1 MDNNDYINTNAYFL
15 KLLNKEEA
23 IHSFSEHQPEKQQL
37 DTLKQE
43 IEQLQSRIKN
53 NEEQKNKL
61 QGSINYLSKDYNNLE
76 TSQKK
81 ETEQAK
87 QFCNKRDNMLA
98 SLPPSVRKKAMQQF
112 KILAQ
117 SETELKNVKTGKLA
131 ETAGFLTKL
140 LHRKKLQAFDQQFE
154 GIKKDLK
161 NGELGNF
168 DISSNFD
175 KITNNINQK
184 YDRQKNQLQT
194 LIAERKKEL
203 STTEENIKG
212 DKKTLETKEKAFSQ
226 NEKALDAKISQFSNT
241 YDTHP
246 FLEKS
251 NLDSKVKKALD
262 SGQIQGSDREKQIFA
277 SLLSTACQ
285 NSDIAKDVLHTSID
299 KGTKFFIQKEQG
311 ACGGH
316 YSCGVIVID
325 SDYIA
330 NLNSEDMKVA
340 AMASMIHE
348 ARHSCQDND
357 NNIKNNNWANTLM
370 QSSFQEVDA
379 YSIEVAATYQLN
391 QNLGTHCY
399 QSNLSE
405 GHEKML
411 KEFSKEYEQNHDIPK
426 ALNAA
431 ALQWDKEYGFDYKSK
446 KYIQQNWCHLD
457 ENATTVHPQEIAQ
470 RNNINFQGKPYL
482 DIEKVTNQILTLD
495 KSDYDEISHKLEASG
510 KKDNSLQYL
519 NVKVPDFKRDE
530 KGNILMDEFGMNII
544 EHRTIEGS
552 QKFTYPSEKTSTNQD
567 KSKSSFYDMTPKEKG
582 NFIQK
587 ELRRG
592 KNSHLEGNKDSI
604 TQTKAK
610 PIERPN
616 IITPLRI
623 NRGMEM

>member
-117 SETELKNVKTGKLA
+117 SETELKNVKTGKLS

-175 KITNNINQK
+175 KIANNINQK

-246 FLEKS
+246 FVEKS

-325 SDYIA
+325 SDYIG

-510 KKDNSLQYL
+510 KKDDSLQYL

-552 QKFTYPSEKTSTNQD
+552 QKFTYPSEKISTNQD

-587 ELRRG
+587 ELRQG
-592 KNSHLEGNKDSI
+592 KNFHLEGNKDSI

-616 IITPLRI
+616 IISPLRI